1 MKENEAC
8 AVEGRLCLRLE
19 RAERGYLSGLS
30 RGFLKFLLNETEPDP
45 ETFRTKPGFMRK
57 LVERNQ
63 ASCGTFSNVPTA

>member
-30 RGFLKFLLNETEPDP
+30 RGFLKFLLTETEPDP
-45 ETFRTKPGFMRK
+45 QALPARQSLTRK
-57 LVERNQ
+57 LFERNQ
-63 ASCGTFSNVPTA
+63 ASCGNFSNVPTA